1 MTRKCRSGSHPSAE
15 NGTLK
20 NCSLPERGFTLIEV
34 LVALT
39 VLSLSLGIIFSLFSA
54 GLGGKRTAEDYE
66 QATLFAESKLN
77 SLGVDEPIQLGN
89 TFGSFNDRFTWSAVV
104 TPYVEKG
111 RDDTKDLLR
120 QPLVVTVTVSW
131 KDSANQRSISLT
143 TLRLIP
149 RR

>member
-1 MTRKCRSGSHPSAE
+1 MTQTYRSFSHCRPGSAQARNQPTS
-15 NGTLK
+15 
-20 NCSLPERGFTLIEV
+20 GFTLIEV

-39 VLSLSLGIIFSLFSA
+39 VLAISLGIIFSLFSA
-54 GLGGKRTAEDYE
+54 GLTGKRTAEDYE

-89 TFGSFNDRFTWSAVV
+89 TFGRINDRFSWNARV

-111 RDDTKDLLR
+111 RDESKDMLR
-120 QPLVVTVTVSW
+120 QPWVLTVTVSW
-131 KDSANQRSISLT
+131 SDWGNQKSVSLT
-143 TLRLIP
+143 TLRLVP